1 MPAPQSSDVRLESIQ
16 STLPDTLRSEVR
28 LWQGQLSSE
37 HLWGRWAG
45 LKGKAGR
52 GCYRAPW
59 RVSAGAKSKLSFP
72 TCLWENFL
80 NSLENSPGPL
90 YARGYWSF
98 PVLELRWVL
107 KALVQT
113 RKACVPG
120 CPPRGTPWVWDW
132 QYWRCIY
139 ASQAS
144 WSSSPCLL
152 GCSLVSESGH
162 PESNLLFL
170 FPESENNSPQGCR
183 RLCWEGKFGMKSVLA
198 TVQLFTWTAGHH
210 CHHLLPLIF
219 ETLISSPTVHLM

>member
-1 MPAPQSSDVRLESIQ
+1 MPSPPSSDTRLESIQ

-37 HLWGRWAG
+37 HLWGQWAG

-52 GCYRAPW
+52 GCYWAPW
-59 RVSAGAKSKLSFP
+59 RVSAGAKSKLSFL

-90 YARGYWSF
+90 YAWGYWSF
-98 PVLELRWVL
+98 PILELRWVL

-120 CPPRGTPWVWDW
+120 CPPRGTPGVWDW

-152 GCSLVSESGH
+152 GCSARSLTRSNGCFGPWMPPTLFIR
-162 PESNLLFL
+162 PEGKALLQ
-170 FPESENNSPQGCR
+170 ESEVSSKLPAGPILLWLRTSQIP
-183 RLCWEGKFGMKSVLA
+183 SVGL
-198 TVQLFTWTAGHH
+198 L
-210 CHHLLPLIF
+210 CHHK
-219 ETLISSPTVHLM
+219 VRK